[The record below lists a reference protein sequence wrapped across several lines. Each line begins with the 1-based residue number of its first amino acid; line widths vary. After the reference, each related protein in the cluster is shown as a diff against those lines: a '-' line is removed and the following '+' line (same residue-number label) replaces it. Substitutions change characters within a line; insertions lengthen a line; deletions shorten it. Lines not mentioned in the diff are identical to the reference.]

1 MDFGINTRLTAG
13 DYVGVD
19 MTPIRELKK
28 ANEGEKVRAKHEASG
43 GSVSRSLQ
51 SLEQQAQALER
62 ASKKLETAGQTV
74 HQVEDLLHDTLQGFR
89 ANNAENR
96 PVAANERLLRSA
108 DQTAADIV
116 GFARYDEEA
125 LFPPSTSPIRFEE
138 KKAVSAYARH
148 DAAVREQRGKNDP
161 PEVAAAIGRTND
173 RLRGKEGVLPTLG
186 ELAETGARD
195 PERTD
200 RSLSGLTLDLSMVR
214 RELAETRS
222 GLMERR
228 DKALNDE
235 GPANTHIDVAS

>member
-28 ANEGEKVRAKHEASG
+28 ANEGEKVRAKQEASG
-43 GSVSRSLQ
+43 GTVSRSLQ

-125 LFPPSTSPIRFEE
+125 LFPPSTSPVKFEE
-138 KKAVSAYARH
+138 KKAVNAYARH
-148 DAAVREQRGKNDP
+148 DAAVRELRGKSDP

-200 RSLSGLTLDLSMVR
+200 RSLSGLKLDLSHAR
-214 RELAETRS
+214 RDLAETRQS
-222 GLMERR
+222 VLERR
-228 DKALNDE
+228 DAALDDD
-235 GPANTHIDVAS
+235 GPGNTHIDFAS